1 MPSPPA
7 RALPAS
13 ALAGSQGRPFAPRGA
28 AAGPAAPSGWRAA
41 AAYID
46 GTSLLFVGYLL
57 LITIEYLGLP
67 NQFGFL
73 KVTRFSTFL
82 SYGLALMIIMRA
94 KTLDVFSS
102 RPAQILLGFLVFTI
116 LSVFWAYI
124 ATYAIATIRP
134 IIDYLGLL
142 ITTAYIIDRR
152 SRADKLAATL
162 IAVAAV
168 LVYWNWNKL
177 GAGPR
182 VGAFKAPYFMGD
194 GNDFAWFLVT
204 TLPLGLS
211 LALGQRRI
219 MTRLFAVVGS
229 VACLI
234 GILGTQSRG
243 AFLALAACF
252 LYGWLFVAKKKT
264 LGAVALAAGVV
275 GLVIMAP
282 AGYFNRMH
290 TVTEYQQDNSAQAR
304 LEAWTA
310 AIHMAID
317 FPLGAGAGNFSSVHG
332 RLYLPD
338 EGTGR
343 VNWGGRRWTNA
354 HSIYFKVLGEYGFLG
369 LGMLLWVLGAL
380 ITQNTAT
387 RQRLLA
393 NPADAP
399 LDDHWPAFLNMS
411 TIGFAVGGVFLGGLN
426 YPHLFVLAGLSYS
439 ARRIVALTADGT
451 PSSAAGV
458 PAVAVAAGAPVV
470 PTRAPVP
477 GELRIPIPARRAFP
491 QRRSS

>member
-1 MPSPPA
+1 MPS
-7 RALPAS
+7 S
-13 ALAGSQGRPFAPRGA
+13 
-28 AAGPAAPSGWRAA
+28 
-41 AAYID
+41 
-46 GTSLLFVGYLL
+46 T
-57 LITIEYLGLP
+57 LGLP
-67 NQFGFL
+67 NQYGFL
-73 KVTRFSTFL
+73 KVTRFSTLL
-82 SYGLALMIIMRA
+82 SYGLALMILMRA
-94 KTLDVFSS
+94 RTLDVFSS

-124 ATYAIATIRP
+124 STYAIATVRP

-142 ITTAYIIDRR
+142 ITTAYVVDRR
-152 SRADKLAATL
+152 SRADKVAAMFV
-162 IAVAAV
+162 AVAAV

-177 GAGPR
+177 GGGPR

-211 LALGQRRI
+211 LVVGKRRI
-219 MTRLFAVVGS
+219 LTRLFALAGCG
-229 VACLI
+229 ACLI
-234 GILGTQSRG
+234 GIMGTQSRG
-243 AFLALAACF
+243 AFLGVAACF
-252 LYGWLFVAKKKT
+252 LYAWLFVAKKKT
-264 LGAVALAAGVV
+264 LGAVALAGAVV
-275 GLVIMAP
+275 GAVIMAP

-332 RLYLPD
+332 RLYLPE

-369 LGMLLWVLGAL
+369 LGMLLWILGAL
-380 ITQNTAT
+380 IMQNTAT

-393 NPADAP
+393 SPGDTP

-411 TIGFAVGGVFLGGLN
+411 TLGFAVCGLFLGGLN
-426 YPHLFVLAGLSYS
+426 YPHLFVLSGLSYS
-439 ARRIVALTADGT
+439 AWRIVALSADGT
-451 PSSAAGV
+451 PSTSAAGV
-458 PAVAVAAGAPVV
+458 PAVAVAGAGAPVV